1 MSSASFHR
9 VPVATILL
17 MAAMLVTAGCGSDP
31 PPPVVDLH
39 PPRTPDP
46 TTREVLGGGTYTP
59 PAAYEGGRIPETP
72 GSDPTDPR
80 VVANSAG
87 RADPGYALDGMVGQV
102 NGKAIYAHNVLEP
115 LDAQLAALGRQLS
128 PREFQR
134 QAMELIGLRLQQLV
148 TDNLIYAEAQRDLT
162 ETELLGLQQMMKVQ
176 REELLR
182 LYGQG
187 SVALAEQTLREQG
200 TSLDQRLEEFRQG
213 VVVSKLLRDKL
224 TPLINVTKRDI
235 ERYYDENKARYN
247 PPATR
252 TLRVIRVDDPVIAAE
267 ISDRLNGGDPFE
279 KLAGSVVNRPSLA
292 ARDGLM
298 ASVTGDVIFRED
310 ELNQAMLAL
319 DEGQFTVEPI
329 AAGDEYWFI
338 MLDRLEQPPVL
349 SREMAQI
356 EIERFL
362 ADQQF
367 RTLTERYRVELFR
380 KGSYAALD
388 QMGRQLLQIA
398 VNRYSTASAQ
408 R

>member
-1 MSSASFHR
+1 M
-9 VPVATILL
+9 
-17 MAAMLVTAGCGSDP
+17 AGCGSD

-39 PPRTPDP
+39 PPRTPDT

-59 PAAYEGGRIPETP
+59 PAASESSRTPETP
-72 GSDPTDPR
+72 GTDSTTDPP
-80 VVANSAG
+80 VAANSSG
-87 RADPGYALDGMVGQV
+87 RVDPGYALDGMVGQV

-115 LDAQLAALGRQLS
+115 IDAQLAALGRQLS

-162 ETELLGLQQMMKVQ
+162 ETELLGLQQMLKVQ

-187 SVALAEQTLREQG
+187 SLALAEQTLREQG

-224 TPLINVTKRDI
+224 YPRVNVTKRDI
-235 ERYYDENKARYN
+235 ERYYEENKARYN

-252 TLRVIRVDDPVIAAE
+252 TLRVIRVDDPVIAAK
-267 ISDRLNGGDPFE
+267 ISDRLKNGDPFE

-298 ASVTGDVIFRED
+298 APVTGDVIFRED

-338 MLDRLEQPPVL
+338 MLDQLDQPPVL
-349 SREMAQI
+349 SRKMAQI

-367 RTLTERYRVELFR
+367 KTLTERYRVELFR

-398 VNRYSTASAQ
+398 VNRYSMASAQ